1 MSIKVGD
8 KFPSVTVK
16 KLGAD
21 GLDDVDTGTLVAEGK
36 TVLFGLP
43 GAYTGTCHK
52 VHLPGYL
59 ARADELK
66 GKGVARIV
74 CLAVNDP
81 FVMAAWGE
89 VSGVGDK
96 IFMLPDGNGELTAAL
111 GLGFDGSG
119 AGLGTR
125 AKRFSMVL
133 EDGVVKS
140 LEVEEKP
147 GEVTV
152 SGADA
157 CAV

>member
-1 MSIKVGD
+1 MSIQVGD

-16 KLGAD
+16 KMGPE
-21 GLDDVDTGTLVAEGK
+21 GMIDVDTGALVAEGK

-52 VHLPGYL
+52 IHVPGYL

-66 GKGVARIV
+66 QKGVDRIV

-81 FVMAAWGE
+81 FVMQAWGE
-89 VSGVGDK
+89 ALDVGDK
-96 IFMLPDGNGELTAAL
+96 IFMLPDGNGELIAEL
-111 GLGFDGSG
+111 GLSFDGSG

-125 AKRFSMVL
+125 SKRFSMVL

-140 LEVEEKP
+140 LQVEPSP

-152 SGADA
+152 SGADK

>member
-8 KFPSVTVK
+8 KFPSVVVK
-16 KLGAD
+16 KMGPE
-21 GLDDVDTGTLVAEGK
+21 GMIDVDSGALVAEGK

-52 VHLPGYL
+52 VHVPGYL
-59 ARADELK
+59 ARHDELK
-66 GKGVARIV
+66 SKGVDRIV

-81 FVMAAWGE
+81 FVMQAWGE
-89 VSGVGDK
+89 ALSVGDK
-96 IFMLPDGNGELTAAL
+96 IFMLPDGNGKLTAEL
-111 GLGFDGSG
+111 GLTFDGSG

-125 AKRFSMVL
+125 SKRFSMVI

-140 LEVEEKP
+140 LEVEDKP

-152 SGADA
+152 SGADR